1 MKLKIAFIQLLPEDS
16 IEKNLE
22 IGVGSCKES
31 EMDKCP
37 KELIRFSQLIKG
49 GISEAEFLEEYSNG
63 NIH

>member
-1 MKLKIAFIQLLPEDS
+1 MKLKIAFIQLLPKDS
-16 IEKNLE
+16 IEKNLK

-37 KELIRFSQLIKG
+37 KKLIRFSHLIKS
-49 GISEAEFLEEYSNG
+49 GISKAEILEEYSND